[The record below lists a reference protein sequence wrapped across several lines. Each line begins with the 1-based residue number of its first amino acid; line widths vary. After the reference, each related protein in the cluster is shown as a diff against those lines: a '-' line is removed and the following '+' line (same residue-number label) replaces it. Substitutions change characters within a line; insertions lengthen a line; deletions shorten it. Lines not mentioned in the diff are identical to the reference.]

1 MCAVPGLRVHDAR
14 HGGVPRLPRATLRGL
29 RDRVVTTREYVT
41 HNVVLNVLNLAYN
54 AFRAFV
60 FLVYWALDR

>member
-1 MCAVPGLRVHDAR
+1 M
-14 HGGVPRLPRATLRGL
+14 
-29 RDRVVTTREYVT
+29 TRYEYVT